1 MENLV
6 GCCSESVIQ
15 NLSEEEQRV
24 CLLKEVEKFN
34 TVEKQQGGGLFAWI
48 GGIAM
53 DELKEPAVAI
63 DTNTSVDEL
72 WNRLFKYEQSK

>member
-1 MENLV
+1 M
-6 GCCSESVIQ
+6 
-15 NLSEEEQRV
+15 
-24 CLLKEVEKFN
+24 EKFN

-53 DELKEPAVAI
+53 DELKEPVVAI